1 MRKIIKI
8 IAIIIGILILIV
20 LFLAGG
26 LILYTSVAPSPD
38 PKSYTEY
45 WPDNLTYKEAD
56 DIAVDLVSQMTFE
69 EKLGQMTGDMSFLD
83 IASGLTSVL
92 VFETIPIVASGENE
106 RLNIPPFTFT
116 DGPRGVVV
124 TEATAFPVAMARGA
138 TWDRDLE
145 YQVGDAIG
153 KEARAA
159 GANYFGGVC
168 INLLRHPAWG
178 RAQETFGED
187 PWHLGKM
194 GVSLIE
200 GVQQHNVMAC
210 AKHYALNSIEESR
223 FKVDVSVDE
232 RTLRE
237 VYLPHF
243 KMAVDADVASIMSAY
258 NKVRGEFAGHNRYLL
273 TDILRN
279 DWNFNGFVTS
289 DWLFGLR
296 EGTKGV
302 NAGMDV
308 EMPLGQHYTPE
319 ELNPAIESGEISID
333 QIDEMVRRV
342 VRTKLLYI
350 TNTDPQEYADEILAS
365 EEHQQLA
372 LEVAEK
378 SMVLLKNDDDFLPLS
393 AGEIETLA
401 VIGELAD
408 SDHTGDR
415 GSSGTHPPY
424 IINMLEGLQD
434 YSKGSFEVIYND
446 GTDIESVRQVAENAD
461 AVVYV
466 VGYKSEDEGEY
477 ITSGDPEVAPA
488 PENQWGE
495 GGDRPNLFLKPHD
508 QNLLMESLTVNQNS
522 VVTLIG
528 GSGIMTNTWDQ
539 LTPSI
544 LMAWYP
550 GMMGGEALANILFG
564 KVNPSGKLPLSIPK
578 EEDHLPFFQADIDS
592 IHYGYYHG
600 YTLLDKENIEPA
612 YPFGF
617 GLSYTNFE
625 YSNLQ
630 LDKTQ
635 LIQSDTLLVS
645 VDVTNTGEMT
655 GEEVVQLYI
664 GFENST
670 VDRPVKL
677 LRGFEKERLNP
688 RQTKTVNIPVAA
700 KDLAWYNSD
709 NKAWEVENMQY
720 SVFVGG
726 SSNWEALLQSDFTIE

>member
-1 MRKIIKI
+1 MRKIFKI
-8 IAIIIGILILIV
+8 IAIIIGVLILIV

-38 PKSYTEY
+38 PKSYNEY
-45 WPDNLTYKEAD
+45 WPENLTYAEAD
-56 DIAVDLVSQMTFE
+56 EIAVDLVSQMTFE

-92 VFETIPIVASGENE
+92 VFEKIPIVASGENE

-145 YQVGDAIG
+145 FQVGDAIG

-194 GVSLIE
+194 GVSLIN

-258 NKVRGEFAGHNRYLL
+258 NKVRGEFAGQNRYLL

-279 DWNFNGFVTS
+279 EWNFEGFVTS

-296 EGTKGV
+296 DGVKGV
-302 NAGMDV
+302 NAGLDI
-308 EMPLGQHYTPE
+308 EMPLDQHYTPE
-319 ELNPAIESGEISID
+319 ELKPAIESGEISID

-350 TNTDPQEYADEILAS
+350 TNTDTQEYTDEILAS

-393 AGEIETLA
+393 AGEIESLA
-401 VIGELAD
+401 VIGEIAD

-424 IINMLEGLQD
+424 IITMLKGLQD
-434 YSKGSFEVIYND
+434 YSNGSFEVIFDD
-446 GTDIESVRQVAENAD
+446 GTDIESARQAAERAD

-477 ITSGDPEVAPA
+477 ITSGDPEVA

-508 QNLLMESLTVNQNS
+508 QNLLMESLPVNQNS

-578 EEDHLPFFQADIDS
+578 DEEHLSFFQADIDS

-600 YTLLDKENIEPA
+600 YTLLDKENNEPA

-617 GLSYTNFE
+617 GLSYSNFE

-630 LDKTQ
+630 LDKTR
-635 LIQSDTLLVS
+635 LAESDTLLVS

-664 GFENST
+664 GFENSM
-670 VDRPVKL
+670 VERPVKL

-688 RQTKTVNIPVAA
+688 RQTKTVSIPVAA
-700 KDLAWYNSD
+700 KDLAWYNPD
-709 NKAWEVENMQY
+709 VKAWEVENMQY
-720 SVFVGG
+720 SVFIGG
-726 SSNWEALLQSDFTIE
+726 SSNWEALLQSDFTIQ

>member
-1 MRKIIKI
+1 
-8 IAIIIGILILIV
+8 
-20 LFLAGG
+20 
-26 LILYTSVAPSPD
+26 
-38 PKSYTEY
+38 
-45 WPDNLTYKEAD
+45 
-56 DIAVDLVSQMTFE
+56 
-69 EKLGQMTGDMSFLD
+69 
-83 IASGLTSVL
+83 
-92 VFETIPIVASGENE
+92 
-106 RLNIPPFTFT
+106 
-116 DGPRGVVV
+116 
-124 TEATAFPVAMARGA
+124 
-138 TWDRDLE
+138 
-145 YQVGDAIG
+145 
-153 KEARAA
+153 
-159 GANYFGGVC
+159 
-168 INLLRHPAWG
+168 
-178 RAQETFGED
+178 
-187 PWHLGKM
+187 
-194 GVSLIE
+194 
-200 GVQQHNVMAC
+200 
-210 AKHYALNSIEESR
+210 
-223 FKVDVSVDE
+223 
-232 RTLRE
+232 
-237 VYLPHF
+237 
-243 KMAVDADVASIMSAY
+243 
-258 NKVRGEFAGHNRYLL
+258 
-273 TDILRN
+273 
-279 DWNFNGFVTS
+279 
-289 DWLFGLR
+289 
-296 EGTKGV
+296 
-302 NAGMDV
+302 
-308 EMPLGQHYTPE
+308 
-319 ELNPAIESGEISID
+319 
-333 QIDEMVRRV
+333 
-342 VRTKLLYI
+342 
-350 TNTDPQEYADEILAS
+350 
-365 EEHQQLA
+365 
-372 LEVAEK
+372 
-378 SMVLLKNDDDFLPLS
+378 
-393 AGEIETLA
+393 
-401 VIGELAD
+401 
-408 SDHTGDR
+408 
-415 GSSGTHPPY
+415 
-424 IINMLEGLQD
+424 
-434 YSKGSFEVIYND
+434 
-446 GTDIESVRQVAENAD
+446 
-461 AVVYV
+461 
-466 VGYKSEDEGEY
+466 
-477 ITSGDPEVAPA
+477 
-488 PENQWGE
+488 
-495 GGDRPNLFLKPHD
+495 LKPHD

>member
-1 MRKIIKI
+1 MKKFFKILFITIGFLMLI
-8 IAIIIGILILIV
+8 I

-45 WPDNLTYKEAD
+45 WPENLTYQEAD
-56 DIAVDLVSQMTFE
+56 EIAVDLVSQMTFE

-145 YQVGDAIG
+145 FQVGDAIG

-194 GVSLIE
+194 GVSLIS

-273 TDILRN
+273 TEILRN
-279 DWNFNGFVTS
+279 EWNFEGFVTS

-296 EGTKGV
+296 DGVKGV

-308 EMPLGQHYTPE
+308 EMPLDQQYTPE
-319 ELNPAIESGEISID
+319 KLNPALESGEISID
-333 QIDEMVRRV
+333 QIDVMVRRV

-350 TNTDPQEYADEILAS
+350 TNTDSQEYADEILAS

-378 SMVLLKNDDDFLPLS
+378 SMVLLKNDNDILPLS
-393 AGEIETLA
+393 VAEIESLA

-424 IINMLEGLQD
+424 IITILDGLQD
-434 YSKGSFEVIYND
+434 YSNGSFEVIYND
-446 GTDIESVRQVAENAD
+446 GTDIESAIQTAERAD

-477 ITSGDPEVAPA
+477 ITSGDPEVA

-508 QNLLMESLTVNQNS
+508 QNLLMESLPVNQNS

-528 GSGIMTNTWDQ
+528 GSGIMTNNWDQ

-578 EEDHLPFFQADIDS
+578 DEDHLPFFQADTDS

-600 YTLLDKENIEPA
+600 YTLLEKNNIEPA

-630 LDKTQ
+630 LDKNQ
-635 LIQSDTLLVS
+635 LSVSDTLWVS
-645 VDVTNTGEMT
+645 VDVTNTGDMT

-664 GFENST
+664 GFENSM
-670 VDRPVKL
+670 VERPVKL

-688 RQTKTVNIPVAA
+688 RQTKSIRIPVAA
-700 KDLAWYNSD
+700 KDLAWYNPD
-709 NKAWEVENMQY
+709 DKAWEVENMQY
-720 SVFVGG
+720 SVFIGG
-726 SSNWEALLQSDFTIE
+726 SSRSEGLLQSDFTIQ